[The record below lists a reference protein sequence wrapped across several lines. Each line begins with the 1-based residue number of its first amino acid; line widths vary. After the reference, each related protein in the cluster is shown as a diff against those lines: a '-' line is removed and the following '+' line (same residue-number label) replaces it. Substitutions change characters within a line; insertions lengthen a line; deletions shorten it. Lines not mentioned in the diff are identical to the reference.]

1 MMVVE
6 LEVVELKVHIHCK
19 ACEKD
24 VRKALCKI
32 KGVRCVDINVRLN
45 KITVLGYFHNNPKH
59 ILKALHKT
67 GRRAYLWPPPPP
79 IPTPIPKPF
88 SGFRS
93 FLPTCHLGFSD

>member
-1 MMVVE
+1 MGVSNSIV
-6 LEVVELKVHIHCK
+6 L
-19 ACEKD
+19 
-24 VRKALCKI
+24 RSI
-32 KGVRCVDINVRLN
+32 KEGVGRVRCVDINVRLN

-79 IPTPIPKPF
+79 PPIPTPIPKPF